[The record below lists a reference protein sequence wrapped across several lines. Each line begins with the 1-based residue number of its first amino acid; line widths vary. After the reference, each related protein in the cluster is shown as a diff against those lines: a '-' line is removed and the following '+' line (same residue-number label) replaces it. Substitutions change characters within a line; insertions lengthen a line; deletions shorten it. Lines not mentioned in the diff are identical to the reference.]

1 MTDDERKEQA
11 DRYTEVIKD
20 ALHPLLSENGDKG
33 IVAVRLFFALAHGD
47 GTISAGNVGVTHELH
62 THTAGVLVVN
72 IVRMMKDIEKNRV
85 TDIRDVPRKS

>member
-20 ALHPLLSENGDKG
+20 ALHPLLSEKGDKG

-62 THTAGVLVVN
+62 THTAGVLLAN
-72 IVRMMKDIEKNRV
+72 IVKMMMDIQNNRV
-85 TDIRDVPRKS
+85 TDVRDAPKKG